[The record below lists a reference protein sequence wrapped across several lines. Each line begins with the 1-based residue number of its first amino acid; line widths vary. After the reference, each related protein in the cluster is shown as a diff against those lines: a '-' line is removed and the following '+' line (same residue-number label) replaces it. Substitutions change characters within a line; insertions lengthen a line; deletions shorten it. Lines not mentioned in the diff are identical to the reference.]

1 MIKNLLFD
9 LGGVICDIRR
19 TDCEDAF
26 RAMGWDNIGDF
37 LGDAAQK
44 GFFMDL
50 EKGLVTP
57 DEFRNEVRRHI
68 SDPNADDAT
77 IDRAFCR
84 FITGIPVERLRQ
96 LESLRDK
103 YNIYM
108 LSNTNPIMWNSV
120 LAEQFRQLPGKNRE
134 DYFDGIVT
142 SFEEHCAKPEQRIFE
157 RVVEKFGIK
166 PDETV
171 FFDDSLANCEAAGR
185 LGFGWRHVAPGIEF
199 YDLIATC

>member
-1 MIKNLLFD
+1 MVKNLLFD

-26 RAMGWDNIGDF
+26 RAMGWENIGDF

-50 EKGLVTP
+50 EKGLISP
-57 DEFRNEVRRHI
+57 EEFRKEIRKHI
-68 SDPNADDAT
+68 ADHNADDRT

-84 FITGIPVERLRQ
+84 FITGIPEHRLRR
-96 LESLRDK
+96 LEELRQS
-103 YNIYM
+103 YRIYM

-120 LAEQFRQLPGKNRE
+120 LKTEFQKLPAKNRE

-142 SFEEHCAKPEQRIFE
+142 SFEEHCAKPEPLIFK
-157 RVVEKFGIK
+157 RVLEKFNIK
-166 PDETV
+166 PEETI
-171 FFDDSLANCEAAGR
+171 FFDDSLTNCHAAGE
-185 LGFGWRHVAPGIEF
+185 LGFQWRHVEPGKEF
-199 YDLIATC
+199 YNLI